1 MLFRSVVIYMG
12 IGALPQICEQLIA
25 HGMPASTP
33 AAVIERGT
41 TRTQRVIEATA
52 GTLADWPATLD
63 ERLTQ
68 ADESVDGILCWDV
81 FDFLDRP
88 AAQALA
94 RRLVRMLKPDGV
106 LLGYFANGA
115 PAPDAPRRFT
125 KYVVVDRGQLEYRGY
140 ASSDR
145 KSTRLNSSHIPL
157 SRMPSS
163 A

>member
-1 MLFRSVVIYMG
+1 MLFRS
-12 IGALPQICEQLIA
+12 
-25 HGMPASTP
+25 
-33 AAVIERGT
+33 R
-41 TRTQRVIEATA
+41 RTTA

-140 ASSDR
+140 ASSRARQQPLPNRDIQRHFEPLRITEQFLMKNNVREILFR
-145 KSTRLNSSHIPL
+145 KPGAT
-157 SRMPSS
+157 S
-163 A
+163 APATNP